1 MAGSAQSHVCAPGSF
16 RPRAACPQTGPT
28 QRGPAAGRKLE
39 LKDWQGRTALFWAS
53 QEGRV
58 EAARELLAQGANADT
73 AKNDGM
79 TPLDVDS
86 LQDHLEVV
94 RELLSRGAAVDTAIN
109 GELLA
114 RGASPG
120 LAANDGSTALSV
132 ATANGHA
139 AIVQLLRAALEA

>member
-1 MAGSAQSHVCAPGSF
+1 M
-16 RPRAACPQTGPT
+16 
-28 QRGPAAGRKLE
+28 
-39 LKDWQGRTALFWAS
+39 
-53 QEGRV
+53 
-58 EAARELLAQGANADT
+58 
-73 AKNDGM
+73 
-79 TPLDVDS
+79 
-86 LQDHLEVV
+86 
-94 RELLSRGAAVDTAIN
+94 DTAIN